1 MPTIT
6 ISSAPL
12 PVRQRRATVLR
23 LTRWLASQGVDPGH
37 VVVRFEPLPDNC
49 VYVAGMPV
57 EGLAGDRDGMTHAM
71 VTCCIS
77 PERDEDFRAALASEV
92 AAALPGSSTMAMLYL
107 EFRPTNR
114 SDVRVGRNGVM
125 SPV

>member
-6 ISSAPL
+6 ISSTPL
-12 PVRQRRATVLR
+12 PVRQRRSIVLR
-23 LTRWLASQGVDPGH
+23 LTRWLADQGVDRGH
-37 VVVRFEPLPDNC
+37 VVVRFEPMPDNC

-57 EGLAGDRDGMTHAM
+57 EGLAGNRDGVTHAV

-77 PERDEDFRAALASEV
+77 PERDEDFRAGLAAEI
-92 AAALPGSSTMAMLYL
+92 AAALPGSSAMALLYL
-107 EFRPTNR
+107 EFRPTDR